1 MTHIFFAEDF
11 VNNTIS
17 LLALNLAMQLGNLG
31 EQVVLLSE
39 KAFRRIEF
47 IEYTVADYREYYYKR
62 AARDKKTRKRCG
74 LTQKE
79 LAVKSGVSLNT
90 IRAYE
95 HKSKNLSKAQ
105 FNIIMRLTKTLKCD
119 ASDLTE

>member
-47 IEYTVADYREYYYKR
+47 IEYTVADYRKYYYKR
-62 AARDKKTRKRCG
+62 AARDKKARVAYADRK
-74 LTQKE
+74 
-79 LAVKSGVSLNT
+79 
-90 IRAYE
+90 
-95 HKSKNLSKAQ
+95 KNLQ
-105 FNIIMRLTKTLKCD
+105 QLRDDIFVMDIIRD
-119 ASDLTE
+119 I